1 MWQLADPLA
10 KLSLPA
16 LSAEINTFEPWQGIR
31 SVSLGSGRS
40 VAASVLQIDVRELVA
55 ANRLPL
61 EVYTRGSD
69 LVATYAAS
77 ETRNIQTQI
86 YWRAVDAASSY
97 GAAGLELIL
106 SAQTHLLDSRP
117 TLTTQSVLPT
127 GPVLG
132 LSGDSA
138 EPLREVAIG
147 PSGKMEFDAAQPMPL
162 FLFQPQGADYSYLEM
177 VQPSDYAGAS
187 LERRGETLRLVN
199 QLFPE
204 RLEKGVIRRARLCGL
219 FLPRAND
226 VEHALTAYR
235 AFINE
240 PLPLTT

>member
-10 KLSLPA
+10 KFLLPT
-16 LSAEINTFEPWQGIR
+16 LSAEINTLEPWRG
-31 SVSLGSGRS
+31 LGSVVLNGRPLS
-40 VAASVLQIDVRELVA
+40 TAVLQIDVRELVA

-86 YWRAVDAASSY
+86 YWRAVDETAY
-97 GAAGLELIL
+97 CHAAGVELIL

-117 TLTTQSVLPT
+117 TLTTQSVLPE
-127 GPVLG
+127 GNVLG
-132 LSGDSA
+132 FSGDA
-138 EPLREVAIG
+138 AQPLREIEIG
-147 PSGKMEFDAAQPMPL
+147 FSGKTEFSAAQPMPL
-162 FLFQPQGADYSYLEM
+162 FLFQPQGTDYSYLEM

-187 LERRGETLRLVN
+187 LERRGDTLRLVN

-204 RLEKGVIRRARLCGL
+204 RLEKGVIRRARLCGV

-226 VEHALTAYR
+226 VANAIAAYQ